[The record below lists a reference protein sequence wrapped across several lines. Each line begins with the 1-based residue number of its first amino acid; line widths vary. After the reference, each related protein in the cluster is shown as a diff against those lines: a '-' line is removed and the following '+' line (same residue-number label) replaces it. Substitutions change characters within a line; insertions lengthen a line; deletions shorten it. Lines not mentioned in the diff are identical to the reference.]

1 MKQSK
6 NKIIF
11 LVFGLLL
18 IISLAFAF
26 SGCVPQLPEI
36 IEVTGVDITE
46 EDQSMKVDESLQL
59 AVTITPEDAT
69 NKAITWESDNPEVA
83 IVDENGLVTASS
95 AGTANITVT
104 TEDGAFTDTIKITV
118 TKPYTP
124 SAPAPTIKKYEVS
137 FGAYLFP
144 EELPAGLTSRGEDPV
159 PNLAGVEIE
168 IFSDEAR
175 TDKVITVTTDE
186 DGMATIKLPNGTYY
200 FIASKER
207 YTCAPIDEISDE
219 NYEVITLT
227 TPVATLTVQ
236 GSFTISDEDISDTI
250 LIIAQD
256 TYLVTFLATENNTQP
271 SGVNRVIDPVPQP
284 IPLEGVTIEIYKGYR
299 GTSIQERTAKEPVE
313 EPNIV
318 TLTTDSDGMVQIYLP
333 NGYYP
338 FTASKDGYTYFPPR
352 TTRSSTQRALPL
364 GYFEVIGAD
373 VIDDP
378 VSVPMRA
385 VYTVTFDKNND
396 NATDANPTTAEVT
409 SGDSL
414 GVLPVPP
421 SLDDYTFLGWAIT
434 EDALEPNFDSNT
446 VIEDNITVY
455 GVWYQ
460 EICLYSYGLEDYSFI
475 EGYQSSSQTL
485 RSKEDDFLYL
495 YANGNNVETGY
506 VTKDLIDFTDI
517 SFIEI
522 SWENCG
528 TDDIANT
535 SYLTLKDAD
544 NKATS
549 RRDTNCITCFSQEGK
564 FNKTNRFDVRA
575 YNDSYH
581 IGIHARST
589 IWDYPSELKIYEIKL
604 LSK

>member
-1 MKQSK
+1 
-6 NKIIF
+6 N
-11 LVFGLLL
+11 
-18 IISLAFAF
+18 
-26 SGCVPQLPEI
+26 
-36 IEVTGVDITE
+36 D
-46 EDQSMKVDESLQL
+46 
-59 AVTITPEDAT
+59 
-69 NKAITWESDNPEVA
+69 
-83 IVDENGLVTASS
+83 
-95 AGTANITVT
+95 TV
-104 TEDGAFTDTIKITV
+104 KITV
-118 TKPYTP
+118 TKPT
-124 SAPAPTIKKYEVS
+124 PAPTPDKYTLTTTVLPADSGTVTRDGEYEQGDEVSITATSADGYQFVNWTDDDDNNTVVSEDASYTFNMPGADVNYTANFISVYEVS
-137 FGAYLFP
+137 FQIIGGI
-144 EELPAGLTSRGEDPV
+144 PAGLSSRQIDSI
-159 PNLAGVEIE
+159 NLSGFKIE

-175 TDKVITVTTDE
+175 TDKITTVTTDE
-186 DGMATIKLPNGTYY
+186 DGIATIKLPNGTYY

-219 NYEVITLT
+219 NYEVITLP
-227 TPVATLTVQ
+227 TPIATLTVQ

-256 TYLVTFLATENNTQP
+256 TYLVTFLATENNTQT
-271 SGVNRVIDPVPQP
+271 SGVNREIASS

-338 FTASKDGYTYFPPR
+338 LTASKDGYTYFPPR

-373 VIDDP
+373 IIDDP
-378 VSVPMRA
+378 VPVPMRA

-421 SLDDYTFLGWAIT
+421 SLDDFTFLGWATT
-434 EDALEPNFDSNT
+434 EDASGPNFDFDT
-446 VIEDNITVY
+446 IIEDDIIVY
-455 GVWYQ
+455 AIWCQ
-460 EICLYSYGLEDYSFI
+460 ETSLYSYGLEDYSFI

-549 RRDTNCITCFSQEGK
+549 RRDTNCITYFSQEGK

-581 IGIHARST
+581 ISIHARST